1 MGAGVSVVTAGAR
14 MRIGTTAGMAGA
26 IAILAGSVAAA
37 IAYTGKAGE
46 AYSPLHHFVSELGEP
61 GVSALGPEF
70 NVGLIVGGIGFA
82 VFMAMLASSTT
93 GAPRVAYGVVGV
105 IAGIAGFFVGVFPMN
120 FTAQH
125 GLAAMTFFN
134 LGWIA
139 VALASIDFVRRR
151 DPRFPRRLAVV
162 GGLTVLAFIAFL
174 VSIRVDPIIAESSLG
189 TPVERPTVWIVPALE
204 WAVIAGILLW
214 TFLVA
219 WTWRRAG

>member
-46 AYSPLHHFVSELGEP
+46 AYSPLHHFVSELGEL

-174 VSIRVDPIIAESSLG
+174 VSIRVDPIIAESALG
-189 TPVERPTVWIVPALE
+189 TPAERPTVWVVPALE

>member
-174 VSIRVDPIIAESSLG
+174 VSIRVDPIIAESAPG
-189 TPVERPTVWIVPALE
+189 TPVERPTVWVVPALE